1 MLIHTLFDIIATLV
15 RSKTKA
21 IPFPVYTQYLGPF
34 SESSHKKRYVTIQTS
49 FSQRIMVA
57 QYDNILQ
64 AVNVSFTVGGKV
76 GIVTQSGYVGRQ
88 MSLA

>member
-1 MLIHTLFDIIATLV
+1 
-15 RSKTKA
+15 
-21 IPFPVYTQYLGPF
+21 
-34 SESSHKKRYVTIQTS
+34 
-49 FSQRIMVA
+49 MVA